1 MNTRTSRL
9 FRTGILALNLL
20 SSLALADPAEDTALG
35 EAAFNREDLTVA
47 MEYFTKAANQN
58 YAPAQVR
65 LGEILDASEFN
76 KEAADWYRKAA
87 EQGNAAGEYHLGH
100 MYAVGEGVERSDE
113 KALYWLE
120 RAAEKND
127 LLALKTLA
135 HAYQKGELGLNV
147 DLEQAKSLENRANVL
162 DAKARRAAKKAA
174 AVKAA
179 EKAKQGAVK

>member
-1 MNTRTSRL
+1 MNTRTRRL
-9 FRTGILALNLL
+9 FLTGILAFNLL

-35 EAAFNREDLTVA
+35 EAAFNKEDLTVA
-47 MEYFTKAANQN
+47 MEHFTKAAKQN

-100 MYAVGEGVERSDE
+100 MYAAGEGVERSDE
-113 KALYWLE
+113 KALYWLG

-135 HAYQKGELGLNV
+135 QVYKKGELGLAI
-147 DLEQAKSLENRANVL
+147 DLEQAKSIEDRVIILE
-162 DAKARRAAKKAA
+162 AKARKAAKKAA
-174 AVKAA
+174 AIKAA
-179 EKAKQGAVK
+179 EKAKQGAEK